1 MGRKFILHK
10 TGTQYIETE
19 IPDGREASTS
29 TALPYDAWE
38 TLEKR
43 LADLGAY
50 PEAIRRVKSD
60 FESGKTSTSIEV
72 EEPEILN
79 ELFLAVLPLIHISN
93 TAYFGFGLTEQTLTL
108 FPDRRFATVFFPD
121 EVDGYIVTFKSRAD
135 RYLGGGHVI
144 GYDIIKE
151 PTEDGRVV
159 VKVVQRV
166 K

>member
-1 MGRKFILHK
+1 MRRKFILHK
-10 TGTQYIETE
+10 VGPQYIETE
-19 IPDGREASTS
+19 IPESRGATASA
-29 TALPYDAWE
+29 ALPYDAWE
-38 TLEKR
+38 VLEKR

-60 FESGKTSTSIEV
+60 FESGKTSSSIEV
-72 EEPEILN
+72 PEAEIIN

-93 TAYFGFGLTEQTLTL
+93 TAYLGFGLTEQTLTL

-121 EVDGYIVTFKSRAD
+121 EVDSYISTFKSRAEK
-135 RYLGGGHVI
+135 YLAGGHVV
-144 GYDIIKE
+144 GYDILKE
-151 PTEDGRVV
+151 PTEDGRIV